1 MIFKVRHVL
10 LKVVCFTNCSMNIVV
25 RERERKSHFKVTK
38 TKIRCSKPTKAAAK
52 IVVVAATFNKTYVGF
67 AQKWPIFFASFALSA
82 IFRSFI
88 DEQKKYHCRSY
99 YRLSKNSKWIN
110 MLEMHLP
117 IPKSLVKEDDKK
129 IEAYFFISFGI
140 VIHLF
145 LCMCV
150 MSFHEKI

>member
-38 TKIRCSKPTKAAAK
+38 TKIRFSKPTKAAAK

-67 AQKWPIFFASFALSA
+67 AQKWPISLRLLRCREFFEASLRNKKFAVA
-82 IFRSFI
+82 DPII
-88 DEQKKYHCRSY
+88 DCQK
-99 YRLSKNSKWIN
+99 NGKWIN

-117 IPKSLVKEDDKK
+117 IPKSLN
-129 IEAYFFISFGI
+129 S
-140 VIHLF
+140 
-145 LCMCV
+145 
-150 MSFHEKI
+150 